1 MQRIMLIED
10 DAVIARTL
18 EQQFVLWGFDVFVAT
33 NYATMLPDFLKF
45 SPQLVILDIM
55 LPMHNGYFFC
65 HEIRKVSKVPIIFI
79 SSASNNF
86 NILMALDKGGDD
98 FIAKPFDIEIL
109 HAKVNAVLRRAYD
122 YQVQSHVISTA
133 DCTLDLAES
142 VIISAGQ
149 RLDLTK
155 TEIKI
160 MQMLMENRGQFVER
174 ELLMTRLWQS
184 DCFVDENT
192 LSVYIARLRK
202 KLESVQLQ
210 DYIETKKGVG
220 YMVK

>member
-1 MQRIMLIED
+1 MHRIMIIED
-10 DAVIARTL
+10 DSIISRTL
-18 EQQFVLWGFDVFVAT
+18 EQQFVLWGFDVLVAT
-33 NYATMLPDFLKF
+33 NYANMMPDFLRF
-45 SPQLVILDIM
+45 SPQLVLLDIM
-55 LPMHNGYFFC
+55 LPIHNGYILC
-65 HEIRKVSKVPIIFI
+65 NEIRKLSKVPIIFI

-86 NILMALDKGGDD
+86 NILMALEKGGDD
-98 FIAKPFDIEIL
+98 FIAKPFDIELL
-109 HAKVNAVLRRAYD
+109 HAKVNAVLRRTYD

-133 DCTLDLAES
+133 DCILDLAES
-142 VIISAGQ
+142 VFIYAGQ
-149 RLDLTK
+149 RIDLTK

-160 MQMLMENRGQFVER
+160 MQLLMENRGQYVER
-174 ELLMTRLWQS
+174 EILMTRLWQS